1 LAAGQIMPYCAHGAQ
16 EADVTEREGSEVG
29 DRDMVGGLQNGLAVI
44 EAFDERRPRLTIADV
59 ARATGLTRAA
69 ARRYLLTLARLGY
82 ADHDGKFFSLTP
94 KVLRLGYAAL
104 SAMTLPSRVQPWLE
118 RISAEVGESSSA
130 AVLDDDEVVYIARS
144 ATRRIMSIGL
154 GVGSRLPAYCTSL
167 GRVLLA
173 AQDEA
178 WLDAYFARVAL
189 GALTPRT
196 LTSALDIRTVL
207 DDVRRA
213 GHCIVDEELELGL
226 RSVAVPVR
234 DGSGQVRCAI
244 NVGVQTHRM
253 TVQRMRDE
261 LLPRLRA
268 AAGELSRIL

>member
-1 LAAGQIMPYCAHGAQ
+1 M
-16 EADVTEREGSEVG
+16 VERVVGEVG

-44 EAFDERRPRLTIADV
+44 EAFDERHPRLTIAD
-59 ARATGLTRAA
+59 AAKATGLTRAA

-130 AVLDDDEVVYIARS
+130 AVLDDGEVVYIARS

-189 GALTPRT
+189 RAMTPRT
-196 LTSALDIRTVL
+196 MTSASDIRAVL
-207 DDVRRA
+207 EGVRRDS
-213 GHCIVDEELELGL
+213 HCIVDEELELGL

-234 DGSGQVRCAI
+234 DATGTVRCAI

-253 TVQRMRDE
+253 TVQQMRDAF
-261 LLPRLRA
+261 LPRLRT

>member
-1 LAAGQIMPYCAHGAQ
+1 MA
-16 EADVTEREGSEVG
+16 ERKVGEGGE
-29 DRDMVGGLQNGLAVI
+29 RDIVGGLQNGLAVI
-44 EAFDERRPRLTIADV
+44 EAFDERHLRLTIADV
-59 ARATGLTRAA
+59 AKATGLTRAA
-69 ARRYLLTLARLGY
+69 ARRYLLTLAHLGY

-118 RISAEVGESSSA
+118 RISQEVGESSSA
-130 AVLDDDEVVYIARS
+130 AVLDDGDIVYIARS

-173 AQDEA
+173 AKDEA

-189 GALTPRT
+189 RALTPRT
-196 LTSALDIRTVL
+196 STLAEEIRSILDR
-207 DDVRRA
+207 VRRD

-226 RSVAVPVR
+226 RSVAVPVC
-234 DGSGQVRCAI
+234 DGAGKVRCAI

-253 TVQRMRDE
+253 EMRQLREDV
-261 LLPRLRA
+261 LPRLLEA
-268 AAGELSRIL
+268 ARELSRIL

>member
-1 LAAGQIMPYCAHGAQ
+1 LAAGQFVSYCAQGAQ
-16 EADVTEREGSEVG
+16 ESDVVERVVGEVG

-44 EAFDERRPRLTIADV
+44 EAFDERHPRLTIAD
-59 ARATGLTRAA
+59 AAKATGLTRAA

-130 AVLDDDEVVYIARS
+130 AVLDDGEVVYIARS

-189 GALTPRT
+189 RAMTPRT
-196 LTSALDIRTVL
+196 MTSASDIRAVL
-207 DDVRRA
+207 EGVRRDS
-213 GHCIVDEELELGL
+213 HCIVDEELELGL

-234 DGSGQVRCAI
+234 DATGTVRCAI

-253 TVQRMRDE
+253 TVQQMRDAF
-261 LLPRLRA
+261 LPRLRT